1 MNELKKVYDKIIK
14 LDKEILFSEIK
25 FSNRE
30 INFDEFIDTYR
41 IKKNIANDN
50 KDIYLYKKYND
61 FIVNLENSQKET
73 LEEIKLAYII
83 NQNYLKLYVFDIE
96 LSRILSFL
104 ELKGNVSD

>member
-41 IKKNIANDN
+41 IKKNIANGN

-61 FIVNLENSQKET
+61 FIVNLEKSQK
-73 LEEIKLAYII
+73 
-83 NQNYLKLYVFDIE
+83 
-96 LSRILSFL
+96 
-104 ELKGNVSD
+104 